1 MTTKRYPT
9 KKRPANKPVVQV
21 QGREAFFI
29 STPII
34 SFADRLRLLF
44 HGRLVVAAEINT
56 SKPALTEL
64 TYAVPTVAGV
74 INTTKPR
81 SLSFTNFAAKAV

>member
-1 MTTKRYPT
+1 MTTTRQ
-9 KKRPANKPVVQV
+9 RPNPKDQVQV
-21 QGREAFFI
+21 QGQEAFFI

-34 SFADRLRLLF
+34 SLADRLRLLF
-44 HGRLVVAAEINT
+44 HGRMIVAAEINT

-64 TYAVPTVAGV
+64 TFAVPTIQGV
-74 INTTKPR
+74 INTSKPR